1 MSAPSPTPPKPRA
14 RDLGIPL
21 EGIPGPRDAITDVRG
36 VAVGS
41 STLVRGSGRLCV
53 GEGPVRTGVTAIL
66 PRGLESHAPVFAGW
80 FPLNGN
86 GEMTG
91 TAWIDESGFLE
102 GPILLTNTHSVGVV
116 RDAVVA
122 WQARTGRLFQPFSYP
137 VVAETYDGRL
147 SDING
152 FHVKAEHALAAIES
166 ATTGDVAEGNVG
178 GGTGMVAF
186 GWKGGTGTAS
196 RRTGEGERA
205 YTVGVLVQAN
215 FGLRPQLTIAGVP
228 IGRELPLPPAAAAVP
243 QPEQGSIIIV
253 VATDAP
259 LLPHQL
265 RRVARRA
272 ALGLARTGSCAANGS
287 GDFMLAF
294 STANP
299 EAASLGDDTRTV
311 HMLSNAALNP
321 IFDATVFA
329 TEAAI
334 LNALVAAE
342 TMTGIDDVT
351 FEALPHDRVRELL
364 ARYGRA

>member
-1 MSAPSPTPPKPRA
+1 
-14 RDLGIPL
+14 
-21 EGIPGPRDAITDVRG
+21 
-36 VAVGS
+36 
-41 STLVRGSGRLCV
+41 
-53 GEGPVRTGVTAIL
+53 
-66 PRGLESHAPVFAGW
+66 
-80 FPLNGN
+80 
-86 GEMTG
+86 
-91 TAWIDESGFLE
+91 
-102 GPILLTNTHSVGVV
+102 
-116 RDAVVA
+116 VA

-152 FHVKAEHALAAIES
+152 FHVKAEHAIAAIES

-178 GGTGMVAF
+178 GGTGMVCF

-196 RRTGEGERA
+196 RRTGEAEPA

-215 FGLRPQLTIAGVP
+215 FGLRAQLTIAGVP
-228 IGRELPLPPAAAAVP
+228 IGRELPRPPAAKHVP
-243 QPEQGSIIIV
+243 QPEQGSIIVV

-265 RRVARRA
+265 RRLARRA

-287 GDFMLAF
+287 GDFMIAF

-299 EAASLGDDTRTV
+299 DAASLTDDPRMMQMAQMAQMVPMVQTV
-311 HMLSNAALNP
+311 QMLPNTALNP

-342 TMTGIDDVT
+342 TMTGIDDAT

-364 ARYGRA
+364 ARYGRG